1 MRGTAGSFLFDL
13 VDWGVVAG
21 QEYDLLSVDSIAS
34 FSLADFSTHGVAGE
48 LSFDGNTIAF
58 TAAGM
63 QVTAMPEPSTV
74 LLMAAGL
81 VGIWSSARHRRRRQS
96 ASAR

>member
-21 QEYDLLSVDSIAS
+21 QEYDLLSVDSIAG

-58 TAAGM
+58 TAAG
-63 QVTAMPEPSTV
+63 
-74 LLMAAGL
+74 L